1 MKRSPHIHERFL
13 RHIWSNQ
20 YLRHTSLRTTD
31 GRPVRVLEPG
41 ELNLDGGPDFRNAK
55 LKIGTITYA
64 GDVEIH
70 RNAVEWIEHQ
80 HTLDARYNKVILHV
94 VLEVD
99 PNHHDVVVQSGRTI
113 PTLVLAPFLSESIH
127 ALYQR
132 TILDERARRDER
144 IKCAALNHGV
154 DPAVIQRWLRK
165 LAVERLE
172 LKLRRFEERLK
183 ELAHTRLFAAKEP
196 AWIYAA
202 VPTQG
207 DMDDIPPPHRELTL
221 KDLSERAIWEQVL
234 YEGLME
240 GLGYNKNQ
248 EPFLRLA
255 RGVTL
260 TVIRELDIAT
270 DVRSI
275 ESLLFGAA
283 GLLPKARS
291 ISEKESREYV
301 SSLRKRWRELR
312 SAYRGPVLAAAAW
325 QFFPTRPTNFPTL
338 RLAAATRL
346 IVRLLS
352 EDLFRKTI
360 QTIKTSSDT
369 ELLLERL
376 IDLLK
381 TDPPP
386 FWSHHYSFEQST
398 VKTITPLGDERI
410 RDIIINT
417 IVPLVLLYARTF
429 REKEVREHTL
439 RLYDSFPPLMENA
452 LTKMMD
458 RQLVRGK
465 FPLGSVGLHQGA
477 IQLYKYYC
485 RDERCFECEVGKI
498 VFAETR

>member
-55 LKIGTITYA
+55 LKIGNITYA

-80 HTLDARYNKVILHV
+80 HTLDARYNQVILHV

-99 PNHHDVVVQSGRTI
+99 PNYHDVVVPSGRTV

-144 IKCAALNHGV
+144 IKCASMNQDV
-154 DPAVIQRWLRK
+154 DPGAIQRWLRK

-183 ELAHTRLFAAKEP
+183 ELAHTRLFTAKEP

-207 DMDDIPPPHRELTL
+207 DMADIPPPHRELTY

-234 YEGLME
+234 YEGFME

-255 RGVTL
+255 RGLTL
-260 TVIRELDIAT
+260 NVIRELDIVNDLHA
-270 DVRSI
+270 I

-291 ISEKESREYV
+291 ISEKESRDYV

-312 SAYRGPVLAAAAW
+312 PAYRGPVLSAAAW

-338 RLAAATRL
+338 RLAAGARL
-346 IVRLLS
+346 IARLLC
-352 EDLFRKTI
+352 EDLFRKMI
-360 QTIKTSSDT
+360 QTIKTTSDT
-369 ELLLERL
+369 EALLDTLTGF
-376 IDLLK
+376 LK
-381 TDPPP
+381 IDPPA
-386 FWSHHYSFEQST
+386 FWSHHYSFEEST
-398 VKTITPLGDERI
+398 TKTLTPLGDERI
-410 RDIIINT
+410 RDIIINSV
-417 IVPLVLLYARTF
+417 VPLALLYARTF
-429 REKEVREHTL
+429 REREVREHTL
-439 RLYDSFPPLMENA
+439 RLYDTFPPLMENT
-452 LTKMMD
+452 LTRMMD

-465 FPLGSVGLHQGA
+465 FPLNSVGLQQGA

-485 RDERCFECEVGKI
+485 REERCFECEVGKI
-498 VFAETR
+498 VFAEKR